1 MSSLN
6 ATELKKGPDAHPVGQ
21 GRGSV
26 ILEDRKH
33 ISNKPTQS
41 EKKSIVLFFLG
52 GGEGILDTDVSR

>member
-6 ATELKKGPDAHPVGQ
+6 AIELKIGPEAHPVGQ
-21 GRGSV
+21 GRGAV

-41 EKKSIVLFFLG
+41 EKKSIFFG
-52 GGEGILDTDVSR
+52 GGQGILDTDVSR